1 MGAGRPLINAIQY
14 GSKLKLL
21 SYSVSISQIKQG
33 KRIMKLFRNM
43 ISGLALLGV
52 IASGE
57 AHAAGNRIVM
67 DGSTTVGPIAK
78 AFAAYFTK
86 TTGVQ
91 VTVSESG
98 SGNGAKSLINKTC
111 DIANMSRS
119 MKDNE
124 VAAAKGNGVN
134 PVENVV
140 ALDGLAIIVNPS
152 NRVNA
157 LTKAQIRGIYMGRYT
172 NWSQVG
178 GPNAAIV
185 MIQRESNSGTQDS
198 FKELVMGKENPISKR
213 AETQSSNGA
222 IKSRVSSTPAA
233 IGFVGLGFVDESV
246 KALLVDGVE
255 PDVKTVKNGTYPIT
269 RALFMYTNGQASGV
283 VKQFID
289 LPKTPEGKRI
299 ISEIGFVNYY

>member
-1 MGAGRPLINAIQY
+1 MM
-14 GSKLKLL
+14 STKMKLL
-21 SYSVSISQIKQG
+21 KKILLSAAV
-33 KRIMKLFRNM
+33 F
-43 ISGLALLGV
+43 GLM
-52 IASGE
+52 ASGTAE
-57 AHAAGNRIVM
+57 AAGKIVV

-78 AFAAYFTK
+78 AFADHFTK

-111 DIANMSRS
+111 DIATMSRP

-124 VAAAKGNGVN
+124 LAAAKGKGVN
-134 PVENVV
+134 PVEHVV
-140 ALDGLAIIVNPS
+140 ALDGLSIVVHPS

-157 LTKAQIRGIYMGRYT
+157 LTKVQIRGIYMGKFT

-178 GPNAAIV
+178 GPNSPII
-185 MIQRESNSGTQDS
+185 MIQRESNSGTADS

-213 AETQSSNGA
+213 AETQASNGA

-233 IGFVGLGFVDESV
+233 IGYIGMGFVDSSV
-246 KALLVDGVE
+246 KAVLVDGIDA
-255 PDVKTVKNGTYPIT
+255 DVKTVKNGTYPIH
-269 RALFMYTNGQASGV
+269 RPLFMYTNGQPTGA

-289 LPKTPEGKRI
+289 LPRTAEGKRI
-299 ISEIGFVNYY
+299 ISETGFVNYY

>member
-1 MGAGRPLINAIQY
+1 
-14 GSKLKLL
+14 
-21 SYSVSISQIKQG
+21 
-33 KRIMKLFRNM
+33 MKLFRKILFSASM
-43 ISGLALLGV
+43 LGLMAAGD
-52 IASGE
+52 AS
-57 AHAAGNRIVM
+57 AAGNKLVL

-111 DIANMSRS
+111 DIADMSRP

-124 VAAAKGNGVN
+124 IAAAKGNGVK
-134 PVENVV
+134 PVEHVI
-140 ALDGLAIIVNPS
+140 ALDGLAIIVHPS

-157 LTKAQIRGIYMGRYT
+157 LSKAQIRGIYMGRYT

-198 FKELVMGKENPISKR
+198 FKELVMGKDNPISKKT
-213 AETQSSNGA
+213 ETQASNGA
-222 IKSRVSSTPAA
+222 IKSRVASTPAA
-233 IGFVGLGFVDESV
+233 VGFVGLGFVDSSV

-255 PDVKTVKNGTYPIT
+255 PDVKTVRNGTYPIT
-269 RALFMYTNGQASGV
+269 RPLFMYTNGEPSGN
-283 VKQFID
+283 VKQFVD
-289 LPKTPEGKRI
+289 LPKTAEGKRI
-299 ISEIGFVNYY
+299 ISEIGFVNYH